1 MRPVR
6 SGGGFAAIAYTLRL
20 AAAVGPLR
28 LWRAMRSRNACKACA
43 LGMGGASGGMRN
55 EIGHFPELCKKSLQA
70 MAADMRGAIPEQ
82 FFAANSIARLRAM
95 SPRELEAAGR
105 LTFPVIAEPGATHY
119 RPVAWDDALARVAR
133 TLREANPLETFWY
146 FSGRSSNEAA
156 FLLQLFARIY
166 GTNHVNNCSYYCHQ
180 ASGVGLMGSIGGATS
195 SVDLEDVEHCDLFV
209 LLGGNPASNH
219 PRLMSMLMRLR
230 RRGGHVIVVN
240 PVREPGLVRFRVPSD
255 PWSLMFGTRI
265 ASQYVQPHIGGDIAF
280 MTGMAKRLVEI
291 GAVDA
296 AFRESA
302 TEGWDELRAQIERAT
317 WDDIVAASG
326 VTRVQ
331 IERAA
336 DLYAKSRAAIFG
348 WTMGITHHAH
358 GVENVQWIANLALMR
373 GMIGRPHA
381 GLLPI
386 RGHSNVQ
393 GIGTM
398 GVTPTLRRAVFERFR
413 EHGLAPPDAP
423 GLDTMG
429 CVEAAARGEM
439 RAAVCLGGNLFGSNP
454 DADFARRAMARI
466 GLVTYLNTSLNT
478 GHAHGMG
485 ETTII
490 LPVAARD
497 EEEQPTTQESM
508 FNFVRLSE
516 GGLRRFEGPRPEVSI
531 VADLAHRVMGDR
543 SPISF
548 ADLADHA
555 NIRAWIAKLIPG
567 MEAIADIERTGAE
580 FTIPGRVLHAPTF
593 ATSTGRAKFHAH
605 PIPRSDDDGGRI
617 RLMSVRSEGQFNTIV
632 YEDEDIYRGQERR
645 DVILM
650 NARDLERL
658 GIAPDAPVRVTSDTG
673 EMRGLVARAFEVRAG
688 NALAYYPECNVLIG
702 RAVDPA
708 SRTPAFKSTWVRVI
722 PM

>member
-70 MAADMRGAIPEQ
+70 TAADMRGAIPEQ

-119 RPVAWDDALARVAR
+119 RPVAWDDALARIAL

-373 GMIGRPHA
+373 GMIGRTHA

-516 GGLRRFEGPRPEVSI
+516 GGPRRFEGPRPEVRI

-580 FTIPGRVLHAPTF
+580 FTIPGRVLHVPTF
-593 ATSTGRAKFHAH
+593 ATPTGRAKFHAH

-658 GIAPDAPVRVTSDTG
+658 GIAPDTPVRVTSDTG
-673 EMRGLVARAFEVRAG
+673 EMRGLVARAFDVRAG
-688 NALAYYPECNVLIG
+688 NALVYYPECNVLIG

-708 SRTPAFKSTWVRVI
+708 SRTPAFKSTWVRVV